1 MAVEVTRRLFTVD
14 EYYRMAAAG
23 ILHEDDRVELIE
35 GEIVQMTAIGARHAA
50 AVTRLN
56 WAFISAL
63 GQRATVSPQNPLR
76 LSQRSE
82 PQPDVLLLKP
92 RDDFYAAGHPGP
104 ADVLLLVEVM
114 DSSAGYDRA
123 VKLPLYAR
131 HGIPEVWLVDLEQER
146 VEVYR
151 EPSAEGYRSSMTLRR
166 GERQAPAAFPA
177 LALAVEDILGA

>member
-14 EYYRMAAAG
+14 EYERMAQAG

-35 GEIVQMTAIGARHAA
+35 GEVVQMTAIGARHAA
-50 AVTRLN
+50 AVARIL
-56 WAFISAL
+56 AL
-63 GQRATVSPQNPLR
+63 FAGLRARAVLWPQNPLR
-76 LSQRSE
+76 LSQRSA
-82 PQPDVLLLKP
+82 PQPDVVLLKP
-92 RDDFYAAGHPGP
+92 RKDFYAGGHPGP

-114 DSSAGYDRA
+114 DVSASYDRG

-151 EPSAEGYRSSMTLRR
+151 EPRAEGYSSATVLRR
-166 GERQAPAAFPA
+166 GERLASAAFPD
-177 LALAVEDILGA
+177 LALAVEDLLGA